1 MRAGLILAALGVAAA
16 VATVAL
22 PHSPKA
28 EELSFTI
35 TIRDHKFDP
44 LYLRV
49 PAGQPFT
56 LHIINGDKAP
66 EEFECTSP
74 WIEEL
79 MISLGNATVK
89 VPALDAGEYPC
100 FGEFHSDTAKGKII
114 AQ

>member
-1 MRAGLILAALGVAAA
+1 MSGEGPMRQGLILAGRGAALARAGGA
-16 VATVAL
+16 
-22 PHSPKA
+22 KA
-28 EELSFTI
+28 EDLSFTI
-35 TIRDHKFDP
+35 TIKDHKFDP

-89 VPALDAGEYPC
+89 VPALDAGEYP
-100 FGEFHSDTAKGKII
+100 
-114 AQ
+114 